1 MTRKPAWAL
10 DLPIAA
16 EAWSGSRYRK

>member
-16 EAWSGSRYRK
+16 KAWIGKRYCK